1 MLEVI
6 GAGFGRTGTAS
17 LKAALEHL
25 GFGPCYHMFEIIA
38 APERIEPWGRAVE
51 GGEPNWAE
59 VFDGYRST
67 VDWPG
72 CAYWSELAAA
82 HPGAKV
88 ILSVRDPQRWY
99 DSVHDT
105 IYQFVKQEPSGEDAL
120 TTRLR
125 PVLQRMI
132 WDGTFDGR
140 FEDRAHAVEV
150 FERHNERVRRDVPE
164 QRLLE
169 FRVEQGWEPLCRF
182 LDAEVPA
189 EPFPHVN
196 DAASIHELLDRVRSE
211 GAMPSPFH
219 S

>member
-1 MLEVI
+1 M
-6 GAGFGRTGTAS
+6 
-17 LKAALEHL
+17 
-25 GFGPCYHMFEIIA
+25 
-38 APERIEPWGRAVE
+38 
-51 GGEPNWAE
+51 
-59 VFDGYRST
+59 
-67 VDWPG
+67 DWPG

-82 HPGAKV
+82 HPNAKV

-99 DSVHDT
+99 DSVQGT
-105 IYQFVKQEPSGEDAL
+105 IYQFVKQEPSEEDEL
-120 TTRLR
+120 SRRLR

-150 FERHNERVRRDVPE
+150 FERHNERVRRSVPE

-169 FRVEQGWEPLCRF
+169 FRVDQGWQPLCRF
-182 LDAEVPA
+182 LDVEVPA

-196 DAASIHELLDRVRSE
+196 DSTSIHDLVDRVQSE
-211 GAMPSPFH
+211 GAVPSPFH